1 MNPENA
7 QQTILAL
14 ERAAL
19 ERWCKGDPFGLSDI
33 AADDV
38 TYFDHISEARVDGIE
53 ALKQHLRQYEGK
65 VNVPRFEMPNAMV
78 RLHDNIA
85 VLTFNWYT
93 YSGDGALTSRWNATE
108 VYSRIGNHWKVVHSD
123 WSRAQTG

>member
-38 TYFDHISEARVDGIE
+38 TYFDI
-53 ALKQHLRQYEGK
+53 RQ
-65 VNVPRFEMPNAMV
+65 
-78 RLHDNIA
+78 
-85 VLTFNWYT
+85 
-93 YSGDGALTSRWNATE
+93 
-108 VYSRIGNHWKVVHSD
+108 
-123 WSRAQTG
+123 